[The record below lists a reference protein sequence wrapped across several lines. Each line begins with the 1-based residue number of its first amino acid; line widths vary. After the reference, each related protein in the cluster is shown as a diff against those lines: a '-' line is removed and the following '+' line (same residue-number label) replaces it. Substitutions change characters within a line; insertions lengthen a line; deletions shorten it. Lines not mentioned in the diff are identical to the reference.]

1 MSFTGR
7 LKLGWLNRLKNCRPS
22 WNCARSHFG
31 IFVFFV
37 KLKSVLKYEGPRKIF
52 RSPFAPKSVS
62 EPPAIPANAEANAQ
76 GTPFGPK
83 FLSLLQLLLVTGA
96 TGFGKISAP

>member
-7 LKLGWLNRLKNCRPS
+7 LKLGWLKRLKNCRPS

-37 KLKSVLKYEGPRKIF
+37 KLKSVLKYEGPRKAF
-52 RSPFAPKSVS
+52 RSPLAPKSVS
-62 EPPAIPANAEANAQ
+62 EPPAMTPAALPKPKAVANAH

-83 FLSLLQLLLVTGA
+83 FFSLLQLLLV
-96 TGFGKISAP
+96 